1 MSSMLYTIG
10 MALDRAADNGF
21 SVSLLVEG
29 HWVEGR
35 VGANDGTGVVL
46 QSADGH
52 HCVVRTERIS
62 VVRIHADS
70 PYEASPTRGQGAGSW
85 SVETATELP
94 ATARGEAAA

>member
-1 MSSMLYTIG
+1 MSSMLYTMG

-29 HWVEGR
+29 QWVEGR

-46 QSADGH
+46 QSPDGH

-62 VVRIHADS
+62 VVRIHAAS
-70 PYEASPTRGQGAGSW
+70 PQEASPTRGPGTGSW
-85 SVETATELP
+85 SAETPAKLP
-94 ATARGEAAA
+94 AMPSQGEAA